1 MMKKLAGILAGLCL
15 SVLAFG
21 QLDITKRNVT
31 VTQNFHVRSD
41 TVLNAGEVAE
51 MINDSVDLAAKQD
64 TGLSLLKSDTITKIP
79 TVTQLS
85 DSLDSWN
92 NSLAKKI
99 TATDTTW
106 WGQSTDTTNIS
117 LRIDSCL
124 KVADSTDY
132 ITTHAY
138 QTDTAGASNT
148 GTVPA
153 YRYNYWNAKQN
164 ALTNPVTGTG
174 TSDYIP
180 IFTGTNTIGQSVLSV
195 SGSSLTVGNLD
206 QPTRLYVKSSTTARD
221 QGVCLYST
229 TTLGGGIQYWG
240 STHATQNMRN
250 KFLLFAANG
259 IYFGKSVSSYEGDV
273 KTFMSNTGN
282 WYYFLNK
289 GLYFQATIGSNTT
302 NDKKWSASADY
313 RAIFQNYSGGDY
325 GDSVSISNAGV
336 INVPTGGN
344 ININNVPLINGISG
358 YMLHA
363 NGTSTSDTS
372 NLFWSG
378 SRLGLGTESP
388 RARLHLV
395 SQGAVIYSDSYHYTD
410 VNTITFRSAEG
421 TLASPTAT
429 PINRVLGG
437 IVGRGYYTDGTPEF
451 SSKNTAAM
459 LMYAAENY
467 TSTAQGSYIVFGT
480 TPTGSTTRAERMRIA
495 SDGNVGIL
503 TTNPGKTLEINSA
516 TGDNLRLTYNDADG
530 SASNYADFNV
540 SSGGNLTINP
550 SGRKI
555 IIYDEIS
562 MNTATEDR
570 NGITIDNSASSN
582 KYGITVNSGS
592 ASSTGIVSST
602 NSNNQ
607 DYGYAAKFSSSEAST
622 AVNVVA
628 QKSSVGIF
636 ASNSTLS
643 PSTFPDTDYDSTILA
658 INAIGRCDPFV
669 INLST
674 PTQTAPVSNNALLIK
689 KNLVTIAKV
698 DSTGNGYFS
707 GGLQID
713 ANDTI
718 FFGSD
723 YLTGTGSGM
732 ITVGGGARIYS
743 EGSLELDDE
752 ITTPEVVTDQISL
765 NYTGSPQIAMTIGD
779 HLGQLTINEASNFSN
794 VEIKADSIEL
804 TGNITT
810 TGTIN
815 GIKFLFVSDTLSSA
829 SILAG
834 TVKQIIAAPGSG
846 KYIKIISADLFYK
859 HGGTDYVGAYT
870 PIIDY
875 VSSLD
880 GKNYESYI
888 AINSSTSCHN
898 NLYDLAIM
906 EGGSGAPSNYNIENK
921 GIYLGLNNTPTTG
934 NGYLKIDILYTIN
947 DY

>member
-92 NSLAKKI
+92 TSLAKQI
-99 TATDTTW
+99 TADDTTW

-153 YRYNYWNAKQN
+153 YRYNYWNAKQA

-174 TSDYIP
+174 ISNRLAYWNAANEITYNNNGYFD
-180 IFTGTNTIGQSVLSV
+180 
-195 SGSSLTVGNLD
+195 GSSIRIRSISQYHSVAYPLQV
-206 QPTRLYVKSSTTARD
+206 VSTSA
-221 QGVCLYST
+221 
-229 TTLGGGIQYWG
+229 
-240 STHATQNMRN
+240 ANMLN
-250 KFLLFAANG
+250 VNTAANG
-259 IYFGKSVSSYEGDV
+259 ATSGAIITLMQHNGSSVTSGTRLGSIHFVGAYSSDITQGRTPVMLQAFAESTFSSSYSGYFRIL
-273 KTFMSNTGN
+273 TATGSTLYEALRVTSTQN
-282 WYYFLNK
+282 LQL
-289 GLYFQATIGSNTT
+289 GLGKMLQFQATIGSNTT
-302 NDKKWSASADY
+302 NDKKWSADANY

-325 GDSVSISNAGV
+325 GDSVSIANNGDIYTPGLIRIGSTNADSIAATRGYVKDAINDSLLNAGQIV
-336 INVPTGGN
+336 TKNTGN
-344 ININNVPLINGISG
+344 TVAIT
-358 YMLHA
+358 
-363 NGTSTSDTS
+363 GTSTSTYGIFGNSTS
-372 NLFWSG
+372 GFG
-378 SRLGLGTESP
+378 IYGL
-388 RARLHLV
+388 
-395 SQGAVIYSDSYHYTD
+395 
-410 VNTITFRSAEG
+410 
-421 TLASPTAT
+421 
-429 PINRVLGG
+429 
-437 IVGRGYYTDGTPEF
+437 
-451 SSKNTAAM
+451 
-459 LMYAAENY
+459 
-467 TSTAQGSYIVFGT
+467 
-480 TPTGSTTRAERMRIA
+480 
-495 SDGNVGIL
+495 
-503 TTNPGKTLEINSA
+503 
-516 TGDNLRLTYNDADG
+516 
-530 SASNYADFNV
+530 SASNQGV
-540 SSGGNLTINP
+540 RGT
-550 SGRKI
+550 
-555 IIYDEIS
+555 
-562 MNTATEDR
+562 
-570 NGITIDNSASSN
+570 
-582 KYGITVNSGS
+582 
-592 ASSTGIVSST
+592 SSTGYGVAGTSSSNIGVYAHSTSGAGIYGSSASHYGGYFETATNLKIVSFSKSGT
-602 NSNNQ
+602 NAGEKA
-607 DYGYAAKFSSSEAST
+607 Y
-622 AVNVVA
+622 
-628 QKSSVGIF
+628 I
-636 ASNSTLS
+636 
-643 PSTFPDTDYDSTILA
+643 DT
-658 INAIGRCDPFV
+658 
-669 INLST
+669 
-674 PTQTAPVSNNALLIK
+674 
-689 KNLVTIAKV
+689 
-698 DSTGNGYFS
+698 NGYFS
-707 GGLQID
+707 GGIKAD

-834 TVKQIIAAPGSG
+834 TVKKIIAAPGSG

-880 GKNYESYI
+880 GKYYVPTFTIES
-888 AINSSTSCHN
+888 ATSAHN
-898 NLYDLAIM
+898 NLFDIALSSSN
-906 EGGSGAPSNYNIENK
+906 EGTSYTVDNK
-921 GIYLGLNNTPTTG
+921 GLYLGVNGTPTTG